1 MELEFQTKFTLLF
14 SKYLA
19 IVSLFEQ
26 KTQID
31 IFQLNHLEMQLT
43 QFNPPFVLI
52 KPSS

>member
-19 IVSLFEQ
+19 TVSLFEQ
-26 KTQID
+26 KTQIE
-31 IFQLNHLEMQLT
+31 IFHLNHLEMQLT
-43 QFNPPFVLI
+43 QFNPRFVLI